1 MKNNNSYF
9 GFLRGAIKIKK
20 DVVNFS
26 CESDWDSALLYG
38 SENTL
43 DVIPAFSGRCYMVRE
58 KCSMLFLRKQES
70 RKKVLNTANF

>member
-26 CESDWDSALLYG
+26 CEADWDSALLYG

-43 DVIPAFSGRCYMVRE
+43 DVIPAFSGMT
-58 KCSMLFLRKQES
+58 L
-70 RKKVLNTANF
+70 LNKL

>member
-26 CESDWDSALLYG
+26 CEADWDNALLYG

-43 DVIPAFSGRCYMVRE
+43 DVIPAFAGMT
-58 KCSMLFLRKQES
+58 L
-70 RKKVLNTANF
+70 LNKL